1 MMSGRLR
8 HRLLAVA
15 AGASAALVVIEPA
28 WADNCSGPRDCFST
42 GDAATKALLGLL
54 LPILLSYILD
64 TLPIIG
70 PVKGAYQFVAGKD
83 PVTGAPVTGWDRAL
97 GLVPVLGKGFKGLD
111 MPDDLKKLLDHLTN
125 AGEKAG
131 EYLGTAGALDS
142 AREAVAGSFPSPEV
156 VAPPRQGSGTD
167 AGPPSTTAPQEPGG
181 SPESSP
187 SGPSAPPA
195 SSSPPA
201 APPQAEDAAATP
213 SPSQPSSPPAPST
226 WTGQPSGTSP
236 APPSSGS
243 TSPPA
248 GTTAGTSGDQGVPAD
263 AEAGDDV
270 PDGEAPDEET
280 TEEEEEEEEQDEDA
294 DEDAPAAPSR

>member
-8 HRLLAVA
+8 RRLLAVA
-15 AGASAALVVIEPA
+15 AGASTAFVHVGPA
-28 WADNCSGPRDCFST
+28 WADNCSGPSDCFST

-111 MPDDLKKLLDHLTN
+111 MPDDLKKFLDQVTN

-142 AREAVAGSFPSPEV
+142 AREAVAGSLPSPEV
-156 VAPPRQGSGTD
+156 VPPPSQASGTD
-167 AGPPSTTAPQEPGG
+167 PGPPSTSTPQEPGG
-181 SPESSP
+181 TPESSP

-201 APPQAEDAAATP
+201 APPQAEDAATTP
-213 SPSQPSSPPAPST
+213 SPSQPSSPPAPAT

-243 TSPPA
+243 TSPQA
-248 GTTAGTSGDQGVPAD
+248 GATAGPSGDQGAPAD

-270 PDGEAPDEET
+270 PEDEAPDEEA
-280 TEEEEEEEEQDEDA
+280 TEDEEA
-294 DEDAPAAPSR
+294 DEEVPPAPSR